1 MSTLAPTL
9 QTFFT
14 QRLLG
19 ERQASPHTVA
29 AYRDT
34 FRLLPAFTTA
44 RLGKTLRGRD
54 AGYPAPPAQIRTCAL
69 THTAPT
75 SGSDRGPLDRRIRSA
90 AWYTELPT

>member
-34 FRLLPAFTTA
+34 FRLLLAFTTA
-44 RLGKTLRGRD
+44 RLGKAPSQLLLTVFPASRRFQTVPSRIAAARLALMPGGRQRR
-54 AGYPAPPAQIRTCAL
+54 APP
-69 THTAPT
+69 TA
-75 SGSDRGPLDRRIRSA
+75 GGG
-90 AWYTELPT
+90 